1 MDTFALNMAKTNITR
16 RNARPRSQS
25 PGKTHI
31 VNNPP
36 PLLIAKTAPNPIP
49 GNKVH
54 PLRRTRSGLM
64 FTKGTFSSSSSSSSQ
79 RRRNRLI
86 GRPPLH
92 PNTRRNGLVKKRAPT
107 PGIALR
113 KNKH

>member
-1 MDTFALNMAKTNITR
+1 MDTFALKMAKTNITR

-25 PGKTHI
+25 PGRTHVI
-31 VNNPP
+31 NNPSNMHMERS
-36 PLLIAKTAPNPIP
+36 APIPIP

-54 PLRRTRSGLM
+54 PYRKSRFGLM
-64 FTKGTFSSSSSSSSQ
+64 FTKGTFSSSSSSSSR

-92 PNTRRNGLVKKRAPT
+92 PNTRRNELVKKRAPT

-113 KNKH
+113 K